1 MAGYLFNL
9 SPTKKT
15 GTGQDVLEKHEEK
28 ERGTCVY
35 CVHLYIVCLC
45 YVPESVCIHAC
56 ICIAMIDGNELE
68 SLCYLS

>member
-45 YVPESVCIHAC
+45 YVPESV
-56 ICIAMIDGNELE
+56 MYTRM
-68 SLCYLS
+68 YLHSYDRWK